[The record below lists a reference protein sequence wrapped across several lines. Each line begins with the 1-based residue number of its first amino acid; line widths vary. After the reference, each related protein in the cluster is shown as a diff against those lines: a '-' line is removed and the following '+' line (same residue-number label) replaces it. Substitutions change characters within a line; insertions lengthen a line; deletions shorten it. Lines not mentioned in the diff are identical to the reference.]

1 MAQIAPAGSINLA
14 ALSADDL
21 YIQVVNPPSYI
32 RGVATDVFGIV
43 GTASWGKV
51 NQPIHMGSGQDS
63 AIAFGGISSAS
74 LTDPYDLATDLA
86 LSFGQS
92 SSESAIEGWGVRVT
106 DGTDVA
112 ANVTLAGAATHAAE
126 TATISGAIATNDS
139 MNITI
144 TSTAITG
151 SPITIN
157 YVTKAG
163 DTLNSIASGFAA
175 LINANANL
183 AAANIVATASG
194 SVVTIVT
201 PSSLS
206 PAATY
211 SQSIITGSETITLA
225 VGSTI
230 TAGIVLAAQCTG
242 ILGNSISVTLSAG
255 SATNTYTAT
264 VTPFAGVSE
273 VYPNL
278 PATGFW
284 SALQN
289 AINKG
294 LSNVRGPSLFITA
307 LNAIPAV
314 GNPTIG
320 SFALAGGTDGRA
332 GVVTGT
338 LLGSD
343 TAQPRTGLYALR
355 QLQPAVGII
364 WIVGSTD
371 TALVPS
377 IVSFNQSEGC
387 SAYFPFPTGTSTATA
402 VAAVSTIGV
411 HDPSLAYVKDSIYF
425 FDPINNLT
433 RLVLPTAI
441 IAGTTAALSPEQ
453 SPGNKPVALVIGT
466 ERNNPITGT
475 QPYTPSEIGQ
485 LENAGIMFISNPI
498 PAGSQFGIRHG
509 QTTSLSPATAPFE
522 YWRMTM
528 FIARSFASTMGQFV
542 GKLQSQQIDD
552 PLRQSVRM
560 QLNTFLNTLNG
571 LGMIDGYLVTC
582 NFSASPSAKPG
593 LGMNTPASVA
603 QHYLFVLVQVTYLS
617 SVRFFVV
624 SLQGGTTV
632 VTVGASAG
640 SQQLI

>member
-32 RGVATDVFGIV
+32 RGVATDVFGVV
-43 GTASWGKV
+43 GTASWGKT
-51 NQPIHMGSGQDS
+51 NTPIHMGSGQDS
-63 AIAFGGISSAS
+63 AISFGGISAAS

-86 LSFGQS
+86 LAFGQS
-92 SSESAIEGWGVRVT
+92 SSQSAIEGWAVRVT

-112 ANVTLAGAATHAAE
+112 ASVILAGVVDHVSE
-126 TATISGAIATNDS
+126 TATITGTVVAADIINLTL
-139 MNITI
+139 
-144 TSTAITG
+144 TSSALTG
-151 SPITIN
+151 SPITISYTAKTGDSTSN
-157 YVTKAG
+157 IAAG
-163 DTLNSIASGFAA
+163 LAA
-175 LINANANL
+175 LINANPVL
-183 AAANIVATASG
+183 IAALISATVVNN
-194 SVVTIVT
+194 VVTITT
-201 PSSLS
+201 PAGLS
-206 PAATY
+206 PAVTY
-211 SQSIITGSETITLA
+211 GQTVSPGAETVTLATGST
-225 VGSTI
+225 STS
-230 TAGIVLAAQCTG
+230 GISLTAQCTG
-242 ILGNSISVTLSAG
+242 ILGNSISTTISAG
-255 SATNTYTAT
+255 SATNTFTAT

-284 SALQN
+284 TALQN

-294 LSNVRGPSLFITA
+294 LSNVRGPSRFLTA
-307 LNAIPAV
+307 SNAIPAV
-314 GNPTIG
+314 GNPTTG
-320 SFALAGGTDGRA
+320 SFALAGGTDGRG

-355 QLQPAVGII
+355 QLQPAVGVI
-364 WIVGSTD
+364 WIAGSTD
-371 TALVPS
+371 TTLVPS
-377 IVSFNQSEGC
+377 VVAFNQSEGC

-402 VAAVSTIGV
+402 VAAVSTIGI
-411 HDPSLAYVKDSIYF
+411 HDPSLAYVKDSLYF

-433 RLVLPTAI
+433 RLVLPTAV

-475 QPYTPSEIGQ
+475 QPYTPSEVGQ
-485 LENAGIMFISNPI
+485 LENAGIMFVSNPI

-528 FIARSFASTMGQFV
+528 FLARSFASTMGQFV
-542 GKLQSQQIDD
+542 GQLQSQQIDD
-552 PLRQSVRM
+552 PLRQAVRM

-571 LGMIDGYLVTC
+571 LGMIDGSLVTC
-582 NFSASPSAKPG
+582 AFSASPAAKPG

-603 QHYLFVLVQVTYLS
+603 QHYLYVLVQVTYLS